1 MYGPAVQQSP
11 VHPLPRP
18 LFLCVTQSDPRV
30 TPEQPYEVLVRSKR
44 IKKINLSNL
53 AVFKLLFQLLQ
64 ISESQTVPVPLC
76 C

>member
-1 MYGPAVQQSP
+1 MYGPAVQQTP
-11 VHPLPRP
+11 VHPLPHP

-30 TPEQPYEVLVRSKR
+30 TPEQPYEVLVPSKR

-53 AVFKLLFQLLQ
+53 AVLKTLFQLLQ
-64 ISESQTVPVPLC
+64 ISELQSVPVPLC